1 MNEKLEKV
9 VATSMIMPISEDGA
23 KKVLGGF
30 YRWLWNS
37 SNKKLQELWKDGIE
51 KIDVL
56 AKWLVKTNCERILEN
71 EQSNR

>member
-1 MNEKLEKV
+1 MKQELKEV

-23 KKVLGGF
+23 KKILGGF
-30 YRWLWNS
+30 YRRLWNS
-37 SNKKLQELWKDGIE
+37 SNKKHQELWKNWI
-51 KIDVL
+51 KKLDVL